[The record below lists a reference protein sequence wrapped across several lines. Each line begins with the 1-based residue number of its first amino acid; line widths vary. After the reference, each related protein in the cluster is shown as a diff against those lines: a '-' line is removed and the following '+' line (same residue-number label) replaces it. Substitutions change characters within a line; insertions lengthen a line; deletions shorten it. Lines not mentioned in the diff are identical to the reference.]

1 MAKGN
6 GKRYEE
12 SFKIETVKYI
22 SENHKSVAQ
31 VAREVG
37 VNENTLHGWM
47 KKYGQQPEIKAV
59 QSFSSEGAALKAL
72 QKEMRDLKEENE
84 ILKKGDALLR
94 EKPSV
99 KYEFIHKNRSQ
110 FRVEKMCKVLGVSK
124 SGYFKWLNRPKSN
137 RQKKHE
143 KLAQKILKT
152 HLEFKQ
158 RYGSV
163 KITKTLNKRGMKVSE
178 RTVSRIMTKNQWKSC
193 TVKKYKATT
202 NSKHKHPVS
211 ENVLDRQFKASK
223 PNQFWVTDITYIPT
237 NEGWLYLATVMDLYS
252 RKIVGWAMGK
262 TMTKELVISALKMAY
277 KRQKPGKGVIHHSDR
292 GVQYASS
299 EYQKLLKKYHMI
311 GSMSR
316 KGNCY
321 DNACIESFHGIL
333 KRELVYQTKYRTRE
347 EAKKS
352 LFEYIEFF
360 YNSKRIHSTLGYCT
374 PNEFERM
381 YSNSA
386 A

>member
-6 GKRYEE
+6 QFDEA
-12 SFKIETVKYI
+12 FKIETVKYI
-22 SENHKSVAQ
+22 SENNKSVAQ

-37 VNENTLHGWM
+37 VNVNTLHGWV

-59 QSFSSEGAALKAL
+59 QSFSSESAELRAL
-72 QKEMRDLKEENE
+72 QKEIRDLKEENE

-99 KYEFIHKNRSQ
+99 KYEFIHEHRSQ

-124 SGYFKWLNRPKSN
+124 SGYFKWLNRPKSD
-137 RQKKHE
+137 RQKQHE
-143 KLAQKILKT
+143 ELSQKILQT

-163 KITKTLNKRGMKVSE
+163 KITKTLNKQGVKVSG

-202 NSKHKHPVS
+202 NSKHQHPVS

-223 PNQFWVTDITYIPT
+223 PNQLWVTDITYIPT

-252 RKIVGWAMGK
+252 RKIVGWAMDK

-277 KRQKPGKGVIHHSDR
+277 KRQKPGEGVIHHSDR

-299 EYQKLLKKYHMI
+299 EYQKLLNQYKMI

-333 KRELVYQTKYRTRE
+333 KRELVYQTKFKTRE

-360 YNSKRIHSTLGYCT
+360 YNSKRIHSTLDYFT

-381 YSNSA
+381 YRNSA

>member
-1 MAKGN
+1 
-6 GKRYEE
+6 
-12 SFKIETVKYI
+12 
-22 SENHKSVAQ
+22 
-31 VAREVG
+31 
-37 VNENTLHGWM
+37 
-47 KKYGQQPEIKAV
+47 
-59 QSFSSEGAALKAL
+59 
-72 QKEMRDLKEENE
+72 
-84 ILKKGDALLR
+84 
-94 EKPSV
+94 
-99 KYEFIHKNRSQ
+99 
-110 FRVEKMCKVLGVSK
+110 MCKVLGVSK
-124 SGYFKWLNRPKSN
+124 SGYFKSLNQPKSN
-137 RQKKHE
+137 RQKQHE
-143 KLAQKILKT
+143 ELSQKILQT

-163 KITKTLNKRGMKVSE
+163 KITKTLNKRGVKVSG
-178 RTVSRIMTKNQWKSC
+178 RTVSRIMTKNKWKSC

-202 NSKHKHPVS
+202 NSKHQHPVS

-237 NEGWLYLATVMDLYS
+237 NEGWLYLASVMDLYS
-252 RKIVGWAMGK
+252 RKIVGWAMDK

-292 GVQYASS
+292 GVQYAST
-299 EYQKLLKKYHMI
+299 EYQKLLKKYKMI

-333 KRELVYQTKYRTRE
+333 KRELVYQTKYKTRE

-360 YNSKRIHSTLGYCT
+360 YNSKRIHSTLGYFT

-381 YSNSA
+381 YRNFA

>member
-1 MAKGN
+1 C
-6 GKRYEE
+6 
-12 SFKIETVKYI
+12 S
-22 SENHKSVAQ
+22 
-31 VAREVG
+31 
-37 VNENTLHGWM
+37 
-47 KKYGQQPEIKAV
+47 
-59 QSFSSEGAALKAL
+59 
-72 QKEMRDLKEENE
+72 
-84 ILKKGDALLR
+84 
-94 EKPSV
+94 
-99 KYEFIHKNRSQ
+99 
-110 FRVEKMCKVLGVSK
+110 VLGVSK
-124 SGYFKWLNRPKSN
+124 SGYFKWLKRPKSD

-143 KLAQKILKT
+143 KLSQEILQT

-163 KITKTLNKRGMKVSE
+163 KITKTLNKRGVEVSE

-223 PNQFWVTDITYIPT
+223 PNQLWVTDITYIPT
-237 NEGWLYLATVMDLYS
+237 DEGWLYLASVMDLYS
-252 RKIVGWAMGK
+252 RKIVGWAMDK
-262 TMTKELVISALKMAY
+262 TMPKELVISALKMAY

-292 GVQYASS
+292 GVQYASY
-299 EYQKLLKKYHMI
+299 EYQNLLKKYEMI

-333 KRELVYQTKYRTRE
+333 KRELVYQSKYSTRE

-360 YNSKRIHSTLGYCT
+360 YNSKRIHSTLDYFT
-374 PNEFERM
+374 PNEFECM
-381 YSNSA
+381 YGKNA